1 MNKVRIVVLLLL
13 ALLFTSC
20 FSIPGYVSE
29 DGSITPP
36 YSKVILIEAVSE
48 SVSVSPV
55 ETSKGISNR
64 NPSKSDS
71 LRSKKQSSIFLNEG
85 NRNYYTLEGN
95 HSVVLAFRTLAKEAK
110 FKITYKNENYIKDQ
124 NINKDIFSKLGKNQ
138 IILFEGHGSFETIP
152 GDPEMHSVMWTGASY
167 DESKKETDE
176 DYKNNRL
183 IGAGALGYE
192 EALDSYFVEEHVGD
206 ITGSIVYLGNCYSA
220 REVTFAQSFLKKGA
234 VAVIGNSHTTQ
245 SAYNSLMTY
254 STITNLIQN
263 NPETNKPYTLLEALN
278 KGKSLYGKNDQ
289 EKKNEIIAKQPE
301 SFEGLLILDNDEPKK
316 ACI

>member
-110 FKITYKNENYIKDQ
+110 FKITYKNETTEYIIHSSDLSDKLIYIENY
-124 NINKDIFSKLGKNQ
+124 
-138 IILFEGHGSFETIP
+138 
-152 GDPEMHSVMWTGASY
+152 
-167 DESKKETDE
+167 
-176 DYKNNRL
+176 
-183 IGAGALGYE
+183 
-192 EALDSYFVEEHVGD
+192 
-206 ITGSIVYLGNCYSA
+206 
-220 REVTFAQSFLKKGA
+220 
-234 VAVIGNSHTTQ
+234 
-245 SAYNSLMTY
+245 
-254 STITNLIQN
+254 
-263 NPETNKPYTLLEALN
+263 
-278 KGKSLYGKNDQ
+278 
-289 EKKNEIIAKQPE
+289 
-301 SFEGLLILDNDEPKK
+301 
-316 ACI
+316 